1 MNAVLPVGKLPHHL
15 LADLLAQAPS
25 HHERVLL
32 GPGIGLDC
40 AVLDMGETALVLKT
54 EPITFA
60 TQEIGWYAV
69 QIASNDIAT
78 TGALPRWMLTTL
90 LLPEGKTTPELVST
104 IGRQI
109 FQTCQQLGITLIGG
123 HTEIT
128 YDLHRPIVVT
138 TLIGEIE
145 KAHVITPRGAQA
157 GDVIILTKGIPI
169 EGCAIL
175 AREFA
180 HRLEEILTPEEIQTA
195 QRYIYEPGISVLH
208 DAQLAIAAGRVTAM
222 HDPTEGGLATALW
235 ELAEAAGVRLCVEQ
249 SAIPISPLAQK
260 ICAFFGLDPLGTLA
274 SGALLLTVHPHDA
287 PQILKVLTSA
297 GIPAAAIGR
306 VEVGTP
312 EVFLIIQGQER
323 PLPRFARDEIA
334 RFYEQQAV
342 A

>member
-78 TGALPRWMLTTL
+78 TGALPRWMLATL

-128 YDLHRPIVVT
+128 YDLHRPIIVT
-138 TLIGEIE
+138 TLIGEIA
-145 KAHVITPRGAQA
+145 KAHVITPRGAQP

-180 HRLEEILTPEEIQTA
+180 HRLEGILTPEEIQTA
-195 QRYIYEPGISVLH
+195 QRYIYEPGISVLK

-235 ELAEAAGVRLCVEQ
+235 ELAEAAGVRLRVEQ

-274 SGALLLTVHPHDA
+274 SGALLLTTHPHDA
-287 PQILKVLTSA
+287 PHILKVLTSA

-306 VEVGTP
+306 VESGTP
-312 EVFLIIQGQER
+312 EVFLIVQGQER
-323 PLPRFARDEIA
+323 PLPYFARDEIA
-334 RFYEQQAV
+334 RFYEQQAI